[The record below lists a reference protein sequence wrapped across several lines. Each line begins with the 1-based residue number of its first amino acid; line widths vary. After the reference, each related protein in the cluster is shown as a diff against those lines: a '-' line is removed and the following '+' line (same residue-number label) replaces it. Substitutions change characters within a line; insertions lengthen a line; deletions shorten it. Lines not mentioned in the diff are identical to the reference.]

1 MSRRA
6 VIVFSGGGEPEDKGS
21 KLEAHLWV
29 CSGPNIGRRFA
40 IDRPRLVIGRSPSV
54 EIPVV
59 DERVSQ
65 QHARI
70 EVRDGRHYLLDLGST
85 NGTFVNNN
93 RVEEHH
99 LKDGDLVQVGETV
112 FEYLSY
118 DERNLT
124 ITVNGATADEG
135 VPPAL
140 RAGAKEILQRA
151 RTGHD
156 EAALPAELL
165 DTQSGSRTQV
175 DAAAEPPPVGPLRR
189 PARGVGASAPLDTY
203 AAERR
208 AAYVGPAD
216 VLDEEEEGLDLR
228 DLVLKV
234 HAIIAFFRPYW
245 RSILALALTGAII
258 GGATYVLRPPAR
270 TAVFEVSLV
279 PGVSDNPVSRFDRS
293 NLAFFKSA
301 EVNFRSSTMIS
312 KTLSELGEPAEK
324 VTAERLAE
332 VQGRLNFASVG
343 PPMPNTYRGSFSAP
357 TGEEAVRF
365 LETHVKLYLES
376 EIEKTLKVIKAES
389 DFLAEQLNETEKE
402 LRRTESELLEFK
414 KENIDG
420 LPEQARQYYDLL
432 FDLKRQESSA
442 SMEIVKLRAELQM
455 SSDRLRL
462 EQPLVESQ
470 IRETQPYQ
478 EALLQ
483 VNRELAEARSSG
495 KDSEHPDVIQ
505 LERRKEELER
515 LSKERKKSDAD
526 VVRRRNPNYDALQ
539 NELHRL
545 EVAERVAQNESGR
558 VKSDMARIKS
568 IVDRLPELEA
578 TYSELTRSYD
588 ATKALHT
595 RIFEQLKATQLQL
608 ELEKASAAARYDII
622 TPPNLEYLPRDKA
635 IAKRSAL
642 GFMAGLALGLALA
655 TIRRLRHTLFAP
667 PPPPG
672 AGVSTRA
679 LTRSPE

>member
-1 MSRRA
+1 MSRKA
-6 VIVFSGGGEPEDKGS
+6 VIVFSGGGEPEDRGS
-21 KLEAHLWV
+21 GVEAHLWV

-40 IDRPRLVIGRSPSV
+40 IDRPRLVIGRSPAA

-70 EVRDGRHYLLDLGST
+70 ELRDGRHHLLDLGST
-85 NGTFVNNN
+85 NGTFVNNQ
-93 RVEEHH
+93 RIEEHA

-118 DERNLT
+118 EERNLT
-124 ITVNGATADEG
+124 ITVGGSGTDEG

-140 RAGAKEILQRA
+140 RAGAREILQRA
-151 RTGHD
+151 RDG
-156 EAALPAELL
+156 EVEPVLPTDLVS
-165 DTQSGSRTQV
+165 TQSGHRTQV
-175 DAAAEPPPVGPLRR
+175 ESTDPLPSGPLRR
-189 PARGVGASAPLDTY
+189 PARGVDNGAALDPY

-208 AAYVGPAD
+208 AAYVGNRRD
-216 VLDEEEEGLDLR
+216 SDEEEEEGLDLR
-228 DLVLKV
+228 DLVLKA
-234 HAIIAFFRPYW
+234 HALFAFFRPYW
-245 RSILALALTGAII
+245 RSILALALSGAII

-279 PGVSDNPVSRFDRS
+279 PGVSDNPVSRFDRG

-312 KTLSELGEPAEK
+312 KTLSELGEQPDK
-324 VTAERLAE
+324 ITAERLAE
-332 VQGRLNFASVG
+332 LQGRLNFASVG

-357 TGEEAVRF
+357 SGEEAVKF

-376 EIEKTLKVIKAES
+376 EIEKTLKVIKAEG

-455 SSDRLRL
+455 SSNRLRL

-470 IRETQPYQ
+470 VRETQPYQ

-483 VNRELAEARSSG
+483 VNRELADARSQG

-558 VKSDMARIKS
+558 VKNDMARIKS

-635 IAKRSAL
+635 IAKRSAM
-642 GFMAGLALGLALA
+642 GFMGGLFLGLGLA
-655 TIRRLRHTLFAP
+655 TVRRLRHTLFAP
-667 PPPPG
+667 PPT
-672 AGVSTRA
+672 AATSSRA
-679 LTRSPE
+679 LTRPPQ